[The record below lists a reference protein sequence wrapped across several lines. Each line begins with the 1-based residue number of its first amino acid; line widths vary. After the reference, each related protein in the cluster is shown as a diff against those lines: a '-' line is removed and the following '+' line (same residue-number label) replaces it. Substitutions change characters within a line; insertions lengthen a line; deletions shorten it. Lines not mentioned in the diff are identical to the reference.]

1 MPLTRSAESEN
12 EEEQGRLGPDRAPA
26 RAEGDPGSTGEDGNG
41 ETRDPRTTAAV
52 EEQRRFERTMTERG
66 LLQEDGS
73 LRLPSDVVRHEEP
86 PGSEQSA
93 G

>member
-26 RAEGDPGSTGEDGNG
+26 RAEGDPGNG